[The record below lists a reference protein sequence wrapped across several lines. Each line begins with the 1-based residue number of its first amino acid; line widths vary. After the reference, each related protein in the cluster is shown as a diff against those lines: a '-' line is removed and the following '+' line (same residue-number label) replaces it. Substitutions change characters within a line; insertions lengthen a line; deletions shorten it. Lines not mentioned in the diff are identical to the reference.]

1 MFATIDR
8 VVLGANRVAMIAA
21 LAAMSA
27 IVFVNVML
35 RYLTSESI
43 VWAEEVARY
52 LMIWM
57 TLLGIGPV
65 LRVGGHVAID
75 NLQDAVSPAAAR
87 LVRLAI
93 VAVVLAFCLFLVWV
107 GWRFAQR
114 TMVQTTP
121 VLEIPFGW
129 VAAAIPV
136 GGALAVWHLLAV
148 ATGFVKERR
157 FEQSDEMHGNEA
169 GSL

>member
-1 MFATIDR
+1 MFASADR
-8 VVLGANRVAMIAA
+8 AILGLNRGAMILA
-21 LAAMSA
+21 LAAMSV

-52 LMIWM
+52 LMIWL
-57 TLLGIGPV
+57 TFLGIGPV
-65 LRVGGHVAID
+65 MRIGGHIAID
-75 NLQDAVSPAAAR
+75 NLQDALAPAVAR
-87 LVRLAI
+87 TLRVIILAI
-93 VAVVLAFCLFLVWV
+93 VLASCLFLIWI

-121 VLEIPFGW
+121 VLEIPFGY

-136 GGALAVWHLLAV
+136 GGALAVWHLLAI
-148 ATGFVKERR
+148 ARGFVTERK
-157 FEQSDEMHGNEA
+157 FEQVEDFDPAAA